1 MTFEVNGIDLVPYLT
16 EDGYKVT
23 REDGDGSNAG
33 RTMDYMMHR
42 DRIATKFRVD
52 ATLKPL
58 LTADAEKILSAIMPV
73 YVTVTYTNPWLK
85 GDMTTTMYSNN
96 NVATIS
102 QSYDGIDRW
111 NVEPLAF
118 VEQ

>member
-1 MTFEVNGIDLVPYLT
+1 MTFIVNGIDLTPYLV
-16 EDGYKVT
+16 ESGYKVT
-23 REDGDGSNAG
+23 REDGDGPNAG

-42 DRIATKFRVD
+42 DRIATKFRID

-58 LTADAEKILSAIMPV
+58 LTEDAEMILKAIMPV
-73 YVTVTYTNPWLK
+73 YVTVTYTNPWLG
-85 GDMTTTMYSNN
+85 GDQTTTMYSNN
-96 NVATIS
+96 NVATIE